1 MTREEFISK
10 GLETMQAIIMERLE
24 QNLNKVLDNKVV
36 KLEVQPDDYTSVYPT
51 LAAILL
57 QNVDNIYFGSAMES
71 TQKRM
76 KRETA
81 RIRKNV
87 RFD

>member
-36 KLEVQPDDYTSVYPT
+36 KLEVQPDDYTAVYPT

>member
-10 GLETMQAIIMERLE
+10 GLETMQAIIMGRLE

-36 KLEVQPDDYTSVYPT
+36 KLEVQPDDYTAVYPT